1 MGVSPYSNTRIN
13 RPKRARLQLTLASM
27 KGIEIGVDAV
37 QIDSSVRQCFSQE
50 RLFVTLLGVPMGQ
63 SGPFNR
69 SGTGQAVAAL
79 GSCKRSKRHQRMPA
93 EELMRLVDVAATTL
107 LACIHNS
114 SKSTAICCVTAGALI
129 LSITTKKFASCSIEV
144 LLFVS
149 YCAILRNIKYQQQ
162 SSLIMSHLPLH
173 VPYMTIQEGDI
184 TCNPLTTCDC
194 T

>member
-1 MGVSPYSNTRIN
+1 MLFSREAFCDTTGGTYGTVW
-13 RPKRARLQLTLASM
+13 ALQP
-27 KGIEIGVDAV
+27 
-37 QIDSSVRQCFSQE
+37 VRDW
-50 RLFVTLLGVPMGQ
+50 T
-63 SGPFNR
+63 
-69 SGTGQAVAAL
+69 
-79 GSCKRSKRHQRMPA
+79 GSCGFGVLQEVQKAPENARRRIAQ
-93 EELMRLVDVAATTL
+93 ELMRLVDVAATTL